1 MLLKSI
7 KFCVLIPK
15 VQPRMG
21 INAMKDTEET
31 ELDIDIDDIGTI
43 LKSSRLKSK
52 KSLEDISSELC
63 IRKIYLTALEEGDYE
78 TLPPIPYGVGY
89 VRTYARYLGLNPERA
104 VKLYKDASIVEENTK
119 IEEITE
125 EPEANKSNKWH
136 IIIGVLALVF
146 VYGIWNLS
154 KKDNTENIVFVQ
166 DETAM
171 IQEAVSSEVENII
184 SQEKSDALD
193 SPVIEETKK
202 EIAKD
207 VVTDKK
213 EEIAPKSK
221 PENDTTVV
229 ADKDKIVIEVTG
241 ETWIELKDKNKVY
254 LQGVFHKGD
263 KKTVN
268 YAKNMFITVG
278 RPQNIKI
285 SVKGVLKNIVAKNR
299 KSNIPVDSL
308 N

>member
-1 MLLKSI
+1 MTG
-7 KFCVLIPK
+7 
-15 VQPRMG
+15 M
-21 INAMKDTEET
+21 NTMKDTEET

-43 LKSSRLKSK
+43 LKSSRLKNK

-104 VKLYKDASIVEENTK
+104 VKLYKDASTVEDTAK
-119 IEEITE
+119 AEEGTP
-125 EPEANKSNKWH
+125 EPEVNKSSKWH
-136 IIIGVLALVF
+136 IIVSIVVLGA
-146 VYGIWNLS
+146 VYGMWNLHS
-154 KKDNTENIVFVQ
+154 SNNIPQNETLPQ
-166 DETAM
+166 DEEVV
-171 IQEAVSSEVENII
+171 ISEAVSSEINESLSAITVVEVNPLSEDNSISPQTSEKII
-184 SQEKSDALD
+184 DEGDTTIKDKAEKPD
-193 SPVIEETKK
+193 
-202 EIAKD
+202 
-207 VVTDKK
+207 
-213 EEIAPKSK
+213 EEINAL
-221 PENDTTVV
+221 
-229 ADKDKIVIEVTG
+229 ADKIVIEITG
-241 ETWIELKDKNKVY
+241 ETWVELKDKNKVY
-254 LQGVFHKGD
+254 VQGIFHKGD
-263 KKTVN
+263 KKTIN